1 MDIILSTS
9 SYAAAYK
16 PNIAF
21 FEAFGGPGLQL
32 LVKIIETIPKDI
44 PVILDNKRGDI
55 DTTAEAY
62 AKSSYDI
69 LAADAVTLSPYM
81 GSDSIRPFVTG
92 TYATKGAFIL
102 CKTSNKSSC
111 ELQTLR
117 LSNGSQL
124 YEMVVE
130 RVRDWSSQLS
140 SPLNLGLVVGAT
152 DPEALI
158 TVRRL
163 APLSWILCPGVGAQG
178 GTAKVNS
185 ITSIDSLLIHSF
197 CNI

>member
-16 PNIAF
+16 PNVAF
-21 FEAFGGPGLQL
+21 FEAFGGPGFEL
-32 LVKIIETIPKDI
+32 LRKIIDTIPKDI

-55 DTTAEAY
+55 YTTAEAY
-62 AKSSYDI
+62 AKSSYEV
-69 LAADAVTLSPYM
+69 LAADAVTLNPYM

-92 TYATKGAFIL
+92 PYTTKGAFVL
-102 CKTSNKSSC
+102 CKTSNKSSR

-117 LSNGSQL
+117 LANGSQL
-124 YEMVVE
+124 YEEVVD

-152 DPEALI
+152 DPEALV

-178 GTAKVNS
+178 GTVKVTYNY
-185 ITSIDSLLIHSF
+185 
-197 CNI
+197 C